1 MKKIIRF
8 GKNTKLADVIH
19 SDYTLIPVITRF
31 GIGFGFGDDTIAQI
45 CEKYTINLH
54 FFLEILSAFHDPEY
68 ESGNGFSDFSHKQII
83 DYLLDSHRYYKET
96 KIPLIEDLLN
106 QLNWTDSENDKN
118 KVVLKNF
125 FEEYKREVIDHTGHE
140 EKEVFPYI
148 LELEQ
153 AVKDESASQEL
164 LEKIANYPID
174 SYKDD
179 HSELDT
185 ALLDLK
191 NLIIKFLPSPENQ
204 SVANRLLIEIFN
216 LERDLQDH
224 ARLEENILVP
234 KVRAMEEHLLK
245 LSRK

>member
-8 GKNTKLADVIH
+8 GKNTKLANVIH

-45 CEKYTINLH
+45 CQKYNINLH

-68 ESGNGFSDFSHKQII
+68 ESGKGFSDFSQKQII
-83 DYLLDSHRYYKET
+83 DYLLESHTYYKES
-96 KIPLIEDLLN
+96 KIPVIENLLN
-106 QLNWTDSENDKN
+106 KLQWSDNDKDKN
-118 KVVLKNF
+118 KAVLKNF

-140 EKEVFPYI
+140 EKDVFPYI

-153 AVKDESASQEL
+153 AVKNKSASQKL
-164 LEKIANYPID
+164 LDKIARYPID

-191 NLIIKFLPSPENQ
+191 NLIIKFLPSPINQ

-234 KVRAMEEHLLK
+234 KVRAMEEYLLK
-245 LSRK
+245 LS